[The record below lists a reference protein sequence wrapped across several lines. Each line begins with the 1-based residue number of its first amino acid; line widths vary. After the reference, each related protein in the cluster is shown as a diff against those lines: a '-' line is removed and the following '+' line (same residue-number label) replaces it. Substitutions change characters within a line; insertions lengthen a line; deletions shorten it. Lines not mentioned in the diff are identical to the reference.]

1 MHTLPRS
8 GSPGPR
14 RDKQSHGFKSHPGPR
29 RKTSLSKLRYA
40 LIVDDHPLVGR
51 GIAEL
56 LKTYELLD
64 ATHNVGDAA
73 GALDIAALLGSPA
86 IAVVDFWLN
95 DGSSV
100 GFIAQLRAQHP
111 QTAVLVISG
120 DASAEVQAKAR
131 HIGAQGFIDKQAS
144 ADTFG
149 QAILAVLGGMT
160 YFDAESTA
168 KNSAIRPHDVLVT
181 AAELGLSPR
190 QGQILELVLQGLP
203 NKRIAQS
210 LSLSESTV
218 KEHVTGILQRLGV
231 SNRVK
236 VITKLRGRRLSA

>member
-1 MHTLPRS
+1 MNKP
-8 GSPGPR
+8 
-14 RDKQSHGFKSHPGPR
+14 
-29 RKTSLSKLRYA
+29 RYA

-56 LKTYELLD
+56 LKTFELLD
-64 ATHNVGDAA
+64 ATHQVSDAA
-73 GALDIAALLGSPA
+73 AALELAARLGEPA

-95 DGSSV
+95 NDTSV
-100 GFIAQLRAQHP
+100 ELIGQLRTQYS
-111 QTAVLVISG
+111 QCAVLVISA

-160 YFDAESTA
+160 YFDAQAST
-168 KNSAIRPHDVLVT
+168 KNSAIRPYDVPVT

-190 QGQILELVLQGLP
+190 QGQILALVLEGLP

-231 SNRVK
+231 TNRVE
-236 VITKLRGRRLSA
+236 VITKLRGRRLVI